1 MRNLLKKLFYPIS
14 TSFLFYPISSSIIFL
29 LIFITLYTRPQYFY
43 LSRYPLYEVHI
54 RGDLRIY
61 SHFLSN
67 AIAAFYS
74 DYCKFPENEYVLK
87 KEALKS
93 GYWKKFDYYYTKG
106 GEKKEIKLYK
116 LKTQPKEN
124 DIHFSEPIPANSI
137 AYFVGKRPNRA
148 EFVSV
153 YISDPH
159 AEIFFEEHELKILFL
174 KYKTERKQ
182 YSKTVDIDLERSLSC
197 QKYWINVKNKSL

>member
-1 MRNLLKKLFYPIS
+1 MRNLLNKLFYPIS
-14 TSFLFYPISSSIIFL
+14 TSFFFYPISSIIIFL

-67 AIAAFYS
+67 AIATFYS
-74 DYCKFPENEYVLK
+74 DYCKFPENIDTLK
-87 KEALKS
+87 KEALKR
-93 GYWKKFDYYYTKG
+93 GYWKNIDYYDAKDG
-106 GEKKEIKLYK
+106 KKEIKSYQ
-116 LKTQPKEN
+116 LKTKPREN

-148 EFVSV
+148 EFVTL

-159 AEIFFEEHELKILFL
+159 AEIFFEEHDLKILFF

-182 YSKTVDIDLERSLSC
+182 YSLNVDIDLEQSLSC
-197 QKYWINVKNKSL
+197 QKEFDKLKKRK